1 MTEGHFPVMLAEV
14 LEALNIMENGCYL
27 DGTFGGGG
35 YSRAILATAG
45 VTLHAIDRDPDAI
58 TRGKALSR
66 EFPGQLHLHQGNF
79 GSMDKLLAPG
89 TSFDGIVLDLGVSSF
104 QLDQAERGFSFRF
117 DADLDMRMSAQGRS
131 AKDIINEESEQTLAD
146 ILYHYGEEK
155 KSRSIAR
162 AIVKARTE
170 TPITTT
176 FALADI
182 IRSCVP
188 RERPGFDPATRSFQA
203 LRIAVNDELGE
214 VERALEIAPQKL
226 APGGTFVVVTFHS
239 LEDRLVKRSMA
250 RLSGRLEQ
258 NSRYLPARPTMR
270 GEKFS
275 LLYPRALHPREEEL
289 RQNPRSRSALLRAL
303 RRLDNAGA
311 SP

>member
-1 MTEGHFPVMLAEV
+1 MSEGHFPVMLPEV
-14 LEALNIMENGCYL
+14 LKALCIRENGHYL

-35 YSRAILATAG
+35 YSRAILAIKGT
-45 VTLHAIDRDPDAI
+45 VLHAIDRDPDAI
-58 TRGKALSR
+58 TRGHKLAGH
-66 EFPGQLHLHQGNF
+66 FPGRLHMHHGTF
-79 GSMDKLLAPG
+79 GAMDHLLAHDAP
-89 TSFDGIVLDLGVSSF
+89 FDGIVLDLGVSSF

-117 DADLDMRMSAQGRS
+117 DAPLDMRMSACGRS
-131 AKDIINEESEQTLAD
+131 AADLVNEESEQTLAD
-146 ILYHYGEEK
+146 ILYHYGEERK
-155 KSRSIAR
+155 ARSIAR

-214 VERALEIAPQKL
+214 LERALESAPRML
-226 APGGTFVVVTFHS
+226 APGGVFVVVTFHS

-250 RLSGRLEQ
+250 RLSGKQ
-258 NSRYLPARPTMR
+258 TQTSRYLPVKNEA
-270 GEKFS
+270 GQKDFA
-275 LLYPRALHPREEEL
+275 LLTTRALHPGEEEL
-289 RQNPRSRSALLRAL
+289 RKNPRSRSALLRAL

-311 SP
+311 L